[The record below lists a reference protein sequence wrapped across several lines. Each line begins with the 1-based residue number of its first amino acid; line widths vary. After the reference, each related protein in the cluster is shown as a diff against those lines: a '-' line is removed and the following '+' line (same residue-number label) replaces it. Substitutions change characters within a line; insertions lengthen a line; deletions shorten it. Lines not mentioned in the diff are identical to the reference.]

1 MLYVYHCTR
10 QRVVCLGI
18 ALLCSIFP
26 HLQLGENTYTLVQY
40 LAILPS
46 HSCNYIRESVDS
58 LCRDGTDT
66 PYTQYK
72 IKLSKSLQKITSKL
86 L

>member
-1 MLYVYHCTR
+1 MMCIHPYVNPKFTQNIVHIH
-10 QRVVCLGI
+10 VP
-18 ALLCSIFP
+18 A
-26 HLQLGENTYTLVQY
+26 
-40 LAILPS
+40 
-46 HSCNYIRESVDS
+46 YIGESVDS

-72 IKLSKSLQKITSKL
+72 IKLSKSLQRIKSKL

>member
-1 MLYVYHCTR
+1 MDTVIWNFVDCVDDDEWIGNRHA
-10 QRVVCLGI
+10 VGI
-18 ALLCSIFP
+18 
-26 HLQLGENTYTLVQY
+26 G
-40 LAILPS
+40 
-46 HSCNYIRESVDS
+46 
-58 LCRDGTDT
+58 RDGTDT

>member
-1 MLYVYHCTR
+1 MQNLWNGGKSRGGVICMEPWGLYNNIS
-10 QRVVCLGI
+10 G
-18 ALLCSIFP
+18 CS
-26 HLQLGENTYTLVQY
+26 TL
-40 LAILPS
+40 
-46 HSCNYIRESVDS
+46 HFKHIRESVDS